1 MEIAGIAARQ
11 VAELFIIIF
20 AGYVLCKTE
29 AIKKDGT
36 KTLSNLLM
44 YLVMPCMVL
53 GTYLS
58 GYDPEKSAN
67 LIRAFGYS
75 STLLII
81 GFVITYVVTFRMKSE
96 HKNVVRIACMF
107 SNAGYMGFPLIKA
120 MFGTEGLLYASAFL
134 TMFNIFVWTIG
145 VVTISGETDVRS
157 SIVAVVK
164 NPCIIAVAVGLVIYF
179 ARIPIP
185 DIIKEPVLLVG
196 DMNTPVSMIL
206 IGATIASGNLLKL
219 MKNAKL
225 ILILVVRMLI
235 VPAVCLLIMKCLGIN
250 NMVAMVTLV
259 LEACPCAAITT
270 VFAIR
275 YNADEELASGAVV
288 FSTLISIITLPVYTY
303 FIMM

>member
-29 AIKKDGT
+29 VIKKDGT

-96 HKNVVRIACMF
+96 QKNVVRIACMF

-145 VVTISGETDVRS
+145 VVTISGETDIRS